1 MQPLNLIESENKS
14 TKAFIVPDELP
25 SLLSVV
31 YSNIPTIKKG
41 TDSRLGWGFRLGDR
55 ADFQVMVELGP
66 QTNTQP
72 LANQGGDGNTNK
84 RNALNNLANRLYAQ
98 RQHEKKMKEKK
109 KIEEERKKTEK
120 TEDKAS
126 PLTPNSDGAI
136 WLQTWIKSMS
146 KQQTKKKQMPLQP
159 KPGIA
164 IGEIDAKSVIP
175 EDEDDEKMKKRWE
188 NVKRVFNEKVKTTTS
203 KADALDNVDLS

>member
-1 MQPLNLIESENKS
+1 MKVTVFLVIIVNCILGANS
-14 TKAFIVPDELP
+14 FIVPDELP

-72 LANQGGDGNTNK
+72 LANQGDGNTNK

-98 RQHEKKMKEKK
+98 RQHEKKLREKK
-109 KIEEERKKTEK
+109 KIDEEKKKTEDEK
-120 TEDKAS
+120 VPS
-126 PLTPNSDGAI
+126 STPNSDGAI
-136 WLQTWIKSMS
+136 WLQSWIKSMS
-146 KQQTKKKQMPLQP
+146 KQQPKKKQPPLEP